1 MSKTMSPRL
10 RWTLLVIDIAFLAYW
25 TFSALV
31 LSGALK
37 VAPSMMYAD
46 YDKPSVVAW
55 NWSFLPID
63 LAFSLTGLSAV
74 VLSKRGNA
82 AWIALAIISVTLTSA
97 AGGMAVAYWTLM
109 GQFDPSWFLPNLAIF
124 LLPFLFL
131 PGLVRSLSSSL
142 GEPKS

>member
-1 MSKTMSPRL
+1 MSARL

-31 LSGALK
+31 LFGALK

-46 YDKPSVVAW
+46 YDEPSVVAW

-82 AWIALAIISVTLTSA
+82 AWIALAIISMTLTSA
-97 AGGMAVAYWTLM
+97 AGAMAVTYWTLM
-109 GQFDPSWFLPNLAIF
+109 GQFDPAWFLPNLAIF
-124 LLPFLFL
+124 LLPFFFV
-131 PGLVRSLSSSL
+131 PGLARSFPESPV
-142 GEPKS
+142 GPKS